1 MIGLKMPCV
10 KKVRGMTENN
20 LKHFQDEVQRKI
32 RNLLAEFGDGKLS
45 NEQFNILYER
55 YNNQL
60 EMALQAV
67 DEQQAMAAGGGES
80 TIAIKQAT
88 TGKAVGMAI
97 YHHRS
102 GTIIE
107 TLGTFDLSPDM
118 ISPTIN
124 DFSRKLEQRQF
135 IDPVTRKLSSGLWV
149 VFMARHFTTAVVIF
163 KNEPAPRQIRELERL
178 LHDFE
183 EANSMYLD
191 KLNVDRD
198 KLAKPFLGFV
208 RRKLTK

>member
-1 MIGLKMPCV
+1 
-10 KKVRGMTENN
+10 MTENN
-20 LKHFQDEVQRKI
+20 LKNFQDEVQRKI
-32 RNLLAEFGDGKLS
+32 RNLLAEFGEGKLS

-60 EMALQAV
+60 EMALQAH
-67 DEQQAMAAGGGES
+67 DEQEALSGGGGAGES

-107 TLGTFDLSPDM
+107 TLGMFDLPPDA

-135 IDPVTRKLSSGLWV
+135 IEPVTRKLSSGLWV

-183 EANSMYLD
+183 EANVNNLD
-191 KLNVDRD
+191 KLNVDKE

>member
-1 MIGLKMPCV
+1 MSENSV
-10 KKVRGMTENN
+10 KN
-20 LKHFQDEVQRKI
+20 FQEEVQRKI
-32 RNLLAEFGDGKLS
+32 RNLLAEFGEGKLS

-60 EMALQAV
+60 EMALQAR
-67 DEQQAMAAGGGES
+67 DEQNAIASGTVDS

-88 TGKAVGMAI
+88 TGKALGMAI

-107 TLGTFDLSPDM
+107 TLGTFDLSPDV

-124 DFSRKLEQRQF
+124 DFSRKLEQREF
-135 IDPVTRKLSSGLWV
+135 IAPITRKLSSGLWV
-149 VFMARHFTTAVVIF
+149 IFMARHFTTAVVIF
-163 KNEPAPRQIRELERL
+163 KNEPAPHQIRELERL

-183 EANSMYLD
+183 EANRAYLD
-191 KLNVDRD
+191 KLHVDRD

-208 RRKLTK
+208 RRKLTR

>member
-1 MIGLKMPCV
+1 
-10 KKVRGMTENN
+10 MTDNSI
-20 LKHFQDEVQRKI
+20 KTFQDEVQRKI
-32 RNLLAEFGDGKLS
+32 RNLLAEFGEGKLS

-60 EMALQAV
+60 EMALQAR
-67 DEQQAMAAGGGES
+67 DEQMAVATGGES

-88 TGKAVGMAI
+88 IGKAIGMAI

-107 TLGTFDLSPDM
+107 TLGTFDLSPDV
-118 ISPTIN
+118 ISHTIN
-124 DFSRKLEQRQF
+124 EFSHKLEQRQF
-135 IDPVTRKLSSGLWV
+135 IEPVTRKLSSGIWV

-183 EANSMYLD
+183 EANSHNLD
-191 KLNVDRD
+191 KLNVEKD

-208 RRKLTK
+208 RRKLTQ

>member
-1 MIGLKMPCV
+1 MPCAKGWGMSENSV
-10 KKVRGMTENN
+10 KN
-20 LKHFQDEVQRKI
+20 FQEEVQRKI
-32 RNLLAEFGDGKLS
+32 RNLLAEFGEGKLS

-60 EMALQAV
+60 EMALQAR
-67 DEQQAMAAGGGES
+67 DEQNAIASGTVDS
-80 TIAIKQAT
+80 NIAIKQAT
-88 TGKAVGMAI
+88 TGKALGMAI

-107 TLGTFDLSPDM
+107 TLGTFDLSPDV

-124 DFSRKLEQRQF
+124 DFSRKLEQREF
-135 IDPVTRKLSSGLWV
+135 IAPITRKLSSGLWV
-149 VFMARHFTTAVVIF
+149 IFMARHFTTAVVIF
-163 KNEPAPRQIRELERL
+163 KNEPAPHQIRELERL

-183 EANSMYLD
+183 EANRVYLD
-191 KLNVDRD
+191 KLQVDRD

-208 RRKLTK
+208 RRKLTR

>member
-1 MIGLKMPCV
+1 MPCS
-10 KKVRGMTENN
+10 KGWGMTDNSIKN
-20 LKHFQDEVQRKI
+20 FQDEVQRKI
-32 RNLLAEFGDGKLS
+32 RNLLAEFGEGKLS

-60 EMALQAV
+60 EMALQAR
-67 DEQQAMAAGGGES
+67 DEQMAAATGGDS

-88 TGKAVGMAI
+88 IGKAMGMAI

-107 TLGTFDLSPDM
+107 TLGTFDLSPDV
-118 ISPTIN
+118 ISHTIN
-124 DFSRKLEQRQF
+124 EFSHKLEQRQF
-135 IDPVTRKLSSGLWV
+135 IEPVTRKLSSGIWV

-183 EANSMYLD
+183 EANSHNLD
-191 KLNVDRD
+191 KLNVEKD

-208 RRKLTK
+208 RRKLTQ

>member
-1 MIGLKMPCV
+1 MSEQTV
-10 KKVRGMTENN
+10 KN
-20 LKHFQDEVQRKI
+20 FQDEVQRKI
-32 RNLLAEFGDGKLS
+32 RTLLAEFGEGKLS

-60 EMALQAV
+60 EMALQAH
-67 DEQQAMAAGGGES
+67 DEQMAVASGAEVS
-80 TIAIKQAT
+80 TIAIKAAT

-107 TLGTFDLSPDM
+107 TLGTFDLPPDV

-124 DFSRKLEQRQF
+124 DFSRKLEQREF
-135 IDPVTRKLSSGLWV
+135 IEPVTRKLSSGLWV

-183 EANSMYLD
+183 EANCLYLD
-191 KLNVDRD
+191 KLSVDKE

-208 RRKLTK
+208 RRTLKK

>member
-1 MIGLKMPCV
+1 
-10 KKVRGMTENN
+10 MTDNSSI
-20 LKHFQDEVQRKI
+20 KTFQEEVQRKI
-32 RNLLAEFGDGKLS
+32 RNLLAEFGEGKLS

-60 EMALQAV
+60 EMALQAH
-67 DEQQAMAAGGGES
+67 DEQAALAAGGTGES

-88 TGKAVGMAI
+88 TGKALGMAI

-107 TLGTFDLSPDM
+107 TLGTFDLQPEI

-124 DFSRKLEQRQF
+124 DFSRKLEQREF
-135 IDPVTRKLSSGLWV
+135 IEPVTRKLSSGIWV

-183 EANSMYLD
+183 EANSIYLD
-191 KLNVDRD
+191 KMSVDKE

-208 RRKLTK
+208 RRKLTKD

>member
-1 MIGLKMPCV
+1 MSENSV
-10 KKVRGMTENN
+10 KT
-20 LKHFQDEVQRKI
+20 FQEEVQRKI
-32 RNLLAEFGDGKLS
+32 RNLLAEFGEGKLS

-60 EMALQAV
+60 EMALQAR
-67 DEQQAMAAGGGES
+67 DEQNAVASGVDS

-88 TGKAVGMAI
+88 TGKAMGMAI

-107 TLGTFDLSPDM
+107 TLGTFDLPPDS

-124 DFSRKLEQRQF
+124 DFSRKLEQREF

-183 EANSMYLD
+183 EANSIYLD
-191 KLNVDRD
+191 KLHVDKE

-208 RRKLTK
+208 RRKLTQ